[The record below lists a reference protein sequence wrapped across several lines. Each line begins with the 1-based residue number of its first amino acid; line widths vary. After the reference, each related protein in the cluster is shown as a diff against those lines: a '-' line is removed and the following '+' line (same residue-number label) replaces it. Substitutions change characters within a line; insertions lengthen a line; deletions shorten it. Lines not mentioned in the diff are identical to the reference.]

1 MKNILFTLFVLSLTF
16 VFLQFA
22 CTVLVPIF
30 IVIALLDSMKSDM
43 VELLVAVVGS
53 SIMGIV
59 ANIVAYNLMP
69 ELLTELSSQFQIGGE
84 TYNYIMN
91 LIINN
96 I

>member
-16 VFLQFA
+16 VFLQFP